1 MTILV
6 EYHPPRDFNLRSPP
20 YYRTASSVSFTCSV
34 ANGVGPVA
42 HAWSS
47 TCSRCFVSHKM
58 TRVITEDTLT
68 RSDAGIHKCSVRD
81 VNGNRG
87 FATTEMKLYGTIIIS
102 YDHTD
107 YTTNLFAGAGIY
119 VTGSGDVF
127 STAVVNNT
135 VIRLACATCPLDF
148 SCYTNESSSATIVF
162 PNGISRSSYN
172 SREQHISSLPDSG
185 INLRYSYYLYSTV
198 NPPSGVYTCRF
209 VQYGTGRVTEVSI
222 GVNFD
227 YNTSKSILYA
237 ICSNAS
243 T

>member
-1 MTILV
+1 ML
-6 EYHPPRDFNLRSPP
+6 
-20 YYRTASSVSFTCSV
+20 
-34 ANGVGPVA
+34 NGVYRVVVLWFWMVRPHRATDSIETKGILCVLLRILCLFR
-42 HAWSS
+42 HSS
-47 TCSRCFVSHKM
+47 LSGNKRN
-58 TRVITEDTLT
+58 
-68 RSDAGIHKCSVRD
+68 GGRD

-87 FATTEMKLYGTIIIS
+87 FAATEMKLYGTIIIS

-107 YTTNLFAGAGIY
+107 FTSNRFAGAGIY

-135 VIRLACATCPLDF
+135 VIRLACATCPLNF

-209 VQYGTGRVTEVSI
+209 VRYGTGRVTEVSI

-227 YNTSKSILYA
+227 YNTSKSILTPWSEDNSHMY
-237 ICSNAS
+237 SD
-243 T
+243 